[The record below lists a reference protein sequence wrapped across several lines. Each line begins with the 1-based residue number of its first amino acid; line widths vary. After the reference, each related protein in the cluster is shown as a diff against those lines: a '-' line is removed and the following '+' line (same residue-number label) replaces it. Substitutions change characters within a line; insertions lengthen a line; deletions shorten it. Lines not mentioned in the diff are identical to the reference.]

1 MDQKLRVL
9 VGLSD
14 NWSSA
19 LDKHL
24 VADNHLYNVLMPFS
38 IIQGYMQIKEE
49 YTLNPYRNKYCRV
62 TNY

>member
-38 IIQGYMQIKEE
+38 IMQGYMQIKEE
-49 YTLNPYRNKYCRV
+49 YT
-62 TNY
+62 